1 MGRKFVIKR
10 DGKFV
15 QDDSDEDSPAR
26 LGPLGTAYVYD
37 ETEWY
42 EREIGESVGGEEQ
55 VIEVEISVR
64 EIGRVDPFAL
74 FELIDLSD
82 EFPKFVAEV
91 TAEVRRHSCELLTL
105 RAFSERQMLHGV
117 VLAYSAVRSEW
128 ITWQTAR
135 DARQFN
141 GLFWG
146 HYGFSSVEAGMEDFL
161 TRQKFHGMHKV
172 GEFKAP

>member
-1 MGRKFVIKR
+1 MARKFVIKR
-10 DGKFV
+10 NGLFL

-26 LGPLGTAYVYD
+26 LGPLSTAYVYH

-42 EREIGESVGGEEQ
+42 ERAVGESVGGEEQ

-91 TAEVRRHSCELLTL
+91 TAEVRRHSCALLTL
-105 RAFSERQMLHGV
+105 HAFSERQMLHGV
-117 VLAYSAVRSEW
+117 VLAHSAARNEW

-135 DARQFN
+135 DTRQFN

-146 HYGFSSVEAGMEDFL
+146 HYGFSSVEAGVEDFV
-161 TRQKFHGMHKV
+161 TRQKFHGMCKV

>member
-1 MGRKFVIKR
+1 MARKFVIKR
-10 DGKFV
+10 NGLFL

-26 LGPLGTAYVYD
+26 VGPLSTAYVYD

-42 EREIGESVGGEEQ
+42 EREVGESVSGEEQ
-55 VIEVEISVR
+55 VIEVEVSVR
-64 EIGRVDPFAL
+64 EMGRVDPFGL
-74 FELIDLSD
+74 FVLIDLSD
-82 EFPKFVAEV
+82 EFPKFVTEV

-117 VLAYSAVRSEW
+117 VLAHSATRNEW

-135 DARQFN
+135 DTRQFN

-146 HYGFSSVEAGMEDFL
+146 HYGFSSVEAGMEDFV
-161 TRQKFHGMHKV
+161 TRQKFHGMCKV

>member
-1 MGRKFVIKR
+1 MARKFVIKR
-10 DGKFV
+10 NGMFL

-26 LGPLGTAYVYD
+26 VGPLSTAYVYD

-42 EREIGESVGGEEQ
+42 EREIGESVGAEEH
-55 VIEVEISVR
+55 VIEVEVSVR
-64 EIGRVDPFAL
+64 EVGRVDPFAL

-91 TAEVRRHSCELLTL
+91 TAEVRRHSCALLTL

-117 VLAYSAVRSEW
+117 VLAHSATRNEW

-135 DARQFN
+135 DTRQFN

-146 HYGFSSVEAGMEDFL
+146 HYGFSSVEAGMEDFV
-161 TRQKFHGMHKV
+161 TRQKFHGMCKV